1 MNFSNYYKKI
11 SFKLQIFTFYRLIIE
26 RLQNGYKYAL
36 CNFYKNVNFLSF
48 DINEEKGYN
57 TTVRAKRSDAAFFC
71 CLYTD
76 NIP

>member
-1 MNFSNYYKKI
+1 M
-11 SFKLQIFTFYRLIIE
+11 FTFYRLIIE

-57 TTVRAKRSDAAFFC
+57 TNRQSEMLRRSILLLL
-71 CLYTD
+71 LYRSRSMKPVLRLSGEK
-76 NIP
+76 I